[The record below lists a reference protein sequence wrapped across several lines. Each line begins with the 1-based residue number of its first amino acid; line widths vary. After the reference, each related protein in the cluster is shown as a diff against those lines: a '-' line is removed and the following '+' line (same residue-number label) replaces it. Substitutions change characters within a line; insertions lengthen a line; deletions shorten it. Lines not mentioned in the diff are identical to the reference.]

1 MPIQFEIEADLTFE
15 VSAPGRPPV
24 RGTLQ
29 SAASGLVLQVDDPQ
43 MFAGRKDAPAIR
55 TLADSLAARGLTIH
69 VHDGQHHLVSM
80 GAIRT
85 PWWQRRL
92 TGSRHIRL
100 GSLRGAWTS
109 ARSRTRAVDTPV
121 LPDATMLP
129 PATMFPIAPT
139 FMRRPRR
146 TVTTTND
153 PLQGGNPRL
162 ILAPG
167 QAVGREVG
175 RTRRSTTYWLEETTT
190 LGSGASCNI
199 RLPGLEALHATI
211 RHEGNDEYVLSS
223 EGPEVRVH
231 GEPTTRRALRTG
243 SRVELGTWVLTYY
256 REEYAD
262 HGRPYSG
269 RVGGE
274 FGRQRKQPLQNEE

>member
-1 MPIQFEIEADLTFE
+1 MATQIEVEADLRFE
-15 VSAPGRPPV
+15 VAVPGRAPVLGTLYSAP
-24 RGTLQ
+24 
-29 SAASGLVLQVDDPQ
+29 SGLVLQVSDPQ
-43 MFAGRKDAPAIR
+43 MFAGRTDAPAIR
-55 TLADSLAARGLTIH
+55 GLADLLASRGLKVH
-69 VHDGQHHLVSM
+69 VHDGRTHLVSI
-80 GAIRT
+80 GAIRA

-109 ARSRTRAVDTPV
+109 ARSRARTVDTPV

-129 PATMFPIAPT
+129 PATMFPLAPT
-139 FMRRPRR
+139 FMRRPPRR
-146 TVTTTND
+146 VTTTND
-153 PLQGGNPRL
+153 PLRGGNPRL

-175 RTRRSTTYWLEETTT
+175 RERRSTTYWLEHTTT
-190 LGSGASCNI
+190 LGSGPDCDI
-199 RLPGLEALHATI
+199 RLPGLAELHATI
-211 RHEGNDEYVLSS
+211 TQDDNDEYVLTS

-231 GEPTTRRALRTG
+231 GERTDRRVLRTG
-243 SRVELGTWVLTYY
+243 SRVDLGKWVLTYY

-274 FGRQRKQPLQNEE
+274 FGRQRKQPPTAEG